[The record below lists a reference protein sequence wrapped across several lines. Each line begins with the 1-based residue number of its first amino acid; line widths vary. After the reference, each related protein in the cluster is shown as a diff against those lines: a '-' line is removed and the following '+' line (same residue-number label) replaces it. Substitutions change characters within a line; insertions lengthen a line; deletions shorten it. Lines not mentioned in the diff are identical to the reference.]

1 MAVIVM
7 WTFIYNF
14 LEPPESNDKKHQ
26 LYEMLNVSPREPLGS
41 HTLDIDSNPG
51 MAAEKSSLAA
61 GVENGAESVPAGLG
75 GVSGVE
81 HGLGGGSGFESGPG
95 RRKLISAALSGGD
108 SLPVQSGG
116 WWEHWRLCTSWLSQQ
131 KWEKMVTPPVCGVVS
146 ASPRPP
152 LFLKFCGCK
161 ATDIL
166 RCQPR
171 LRKLTP
177 FWILAFWGC

>member
-14 LEPPESNDKKHQ
+14 LEPPESNDKQHQ

-61 GVENGAESVPAGLG
+61 GVENGAESVPQGLG

-81 HGLGGGSGFESGPG
+81 HGLGGGSGFEPGPG
-95 RRKLISAALSGGD
+95 RRKLIPAAESRAD
-108 SLPVQSGG
+108 SLTVQSGG

-152 LFLKFCGCK
+152 LFLSS
-161 ATDIL
+161 AAV
-166 RCQPR
+166 RR
-171 LRKLTP
+171 LTY
-177 FWILAFWGC
+177 